1 MTNINSDTSSCPYMP
16 IVSMAMQKMF
26 NRSPRLYQGQI
37 ISHILKMMTNELPPE
52 PVLMIQP
59 TGSGKSS
66 VPLTCAVIPGG
77 VTIILENTLALA
89 SDQTSKIKSIVVSNT
104 KPVKSFQLDTFKTD
118 EDLQRL
124 YDAILKHIEKNK
136 NTSIICFSSP
146 EKLLNIK
153 SIQFIKTIVT
163 NQKLNLF
170 CSIIR
175 VLHIQS

>member
-59 TGSGKSS
+59 TGSGKTS

-77 VTIILENTLALA
+77 VTIILREYSCVGLR
-89 SDQTSKIKSIVVSNT
+89 SDVKNKIYC
-104 KPVKSFQLDTFKTD
+104 SFQ
-118 EDLQRL
+118 
-124 YDAILKHIEKNK
+124 H
-136 NTSIICFSSP
+136 
-146 EKLLNIK
+146 
-153 SIQFIKTIVT
+153 
-163 NQKLNLF
+163 
-170 CSIIR
+170 
-175 VLHIQS
+175 